1 MTAHEVVPTVE
12 RGPAPTDR
20 RPIHARAPA
29 LRRRPAHLR
38 PVVLHPAGTN
48 RLKATVDKAVALL
61 LVVVLAPVL
70 LAVSCAIAV
79 TTGGPVLYRQRRAGW
94 RGETFCL
101 LKFRT
106 MVDGASRRQR
116 ALDDCNEADGLLFKM
131 HDDPRVTRL
140 GRVLRRTS
148 IDELPQLWNV
158 LRGEMSLVGPR
169 PLPVRP
175 EAFVGEERRRLEVR
189 PGLTGLW
196 QVSGRSE
203 LSWDES
209 IELDLRYVDGWSHGL
224 DLAILARTPLAV
236 ARGRG
241 AF

>member
-106 MVDGASRRQR
+106 MVDGADAHKA
-116 ALDDCNEADGLLFKM
+116 ALMEDNEADGGLFKIK
-131 HDDPRVTRL
+131 DDPRITRV
-140 GRVLRRTS
+140 GNVLRRYS
-148 IDELPQLWNV
+148 LDELPQLINV

-169 PLPVRP
+169 PLVLDEDRQIEGWRRSRLELPPGMTGPWQVFGSARIP
-175 EAFVGEERRRLEVR
+175 LNEMVKIDYLYGANWSLWLDVKMLLRTVAFVLGRR
-189 PGLTGLW
+189 GL
-196 QVSGRSE
+196 
-203 LSWDES
+203 
-209 IELDLRYVDGWSHGL
+209 
-224 DLAILARTPLAV
+224 
-236 ARGRG
+236 
-241 AF
+241 

>member
-1 MTAHEVVPTVE
+1 MRTV
-12 RGPAPTDR
+12 A
-20 RPIHARAPA
+20 
-29 LRRRPAHLR
+29 
-38 PVVLHPAGTN
+38 VHPAGLS
-48 RLKATVDKAVALL
+48 RGKAGFDKVGAVLL
-61 LVVVLAPVL
+61 LVIVSPLWLVVAAAIL
-70 LAVSCAIAV
+70 L
-79 TTGGPVLYRQRRAGW
+79 TTGGPVLFRQRRTGW

-106 MVDGASRRQR
+106 MVDGADRRK
-116 ALDDCNEADGLLFKM
+116 ADLANCNESDGLLFKI

-140 GRVLRRTS
+140 GRLLRRTS

-158 LRGEMSLVGPR
+158 LRGDMSLVGPR

-175 EAFVGEERRRLEVR
+175 DAFVGRDRRRLEVR

-209 IELDLRYVDGWSHGL
+209 VDLDLRYVDTWSHGL
-224 DLAILARTPLAV
+224 DLAILARTPMAV
-236 ARGRG
+236 VRGRG
-241 AF
+241 AY